1 MGLIDNITTLSSESP
16 CAQPGGGG
24 PLNYNFDRS
33 EFWRAIPIWRDID
46 AKTFGDF
53 RWQQRNSVTSI
64 QGLQEALGQLAAPA
78 LISDIEDGLLKTPM
92 NVRLTPYIFSRIH
105 WENFENDPV
114 RRQFLPLGSQFVS
127 DHPHVSNDS
136 LAEDGHKAT
145 PYLTHRYPDK
155 ALFLPLTLCPVYCS
169 FCTRS
174 RVVGGST
181 AIKSKSTYGAKSN
194 EWDSTFEYIRNHPDL
209 EDIVIS
215 GGDALLLR
223 PHQIRQIGI
232 TLLQIPTVRRIRFAT
247 KGLAIMPMKF
257 TSDIEWV
264 ESLSQVCEFG
274 REKMKEVALHTH
286 FNTDRE
292 ITEWT
297 SRAMRVL
304 SETGVRV
311 RNQSVLISGV
321 NDGFDCLH
329 FTSKKLSSQL
339 IQPYYVYLH
348 DMVPGCEHLRTT
360 VSKAEYLSRRL
371 QGAIAGFNTPRV
383 VCDAPGGGGKREISS
398 YTLYDQE
405 IGVSAWTSPTAK
417 PGEIFYYYDP
427 INRLPEDGRDLW
439 ANDVEIKRRLAR
451 FKADAEAKAEA
462 TRT

>member
-1 MGLIDNITTLSSESP
+1 
-16 CAQPGGGG
+16 
-24 PLNYNFDRS
+24 
-33 EFWRAIPIWRDID
+33 
-46 AKTFGDF
+46 
-53 RWQQRNSVTSI
+53 
-64 QGLQEALGQLAAPA
+64 
-78 LISDIEDGLLKTPM
+78 
-92 NVRLTPYIFSRIH
+92 
-105 WENFENDPV
+105 
-114 RRQFLPLGSQFVS
+114 
-127 DHPHVSNDS
+127 
-136 LAEDGHKAT
+136 
-145 PYLTHRYPDK
+145 
-155 ALFLPLTLCPVYCS
+155 
-169 FCTRS
+169 
-174 RVVGGST
+174 
-181 AIKSKSTYGAKSN
+181 
-194 EWDSTFEYIRNHPDL
+194 
-209 EDIVIS
+209 
-215 GGDALLLR
+215 
-223 PHQIRQIGI
+223 QIRQIGI

>member
-1 MGLIDNITTLSSESP
+1 MIEEAAIAPNESP

-24 PLNYNFDRS
+24 PLTYAFDRT
-33 EFWRAIPIWRDID
+33 EFWRAIPAWRDVD
-46 AKTFGDF
+46 AETFGDF

-64 QGLQEALGQLAAPA
+64 QGIQEALGELAKPA
-78 LISDIEDGLLKTPM
+78 LIADIEAGLLKTPM

-105 WENFENDPV
+105 WGNVEDDPV
-114 RRQFLPLGSQFVS
+114 RRQFLPLGSQFVP
-127 DHPHVSNDS
+127 DHPHVMDDS
-136 LAEDGHKAT
+136 LAEDSNKAT
-145 PYLTHRYPDK
+145 LHLTHRYPDK
-155 ALFLPLTLCPVYCS
+155 ALFLPITLCPVYCS

-181 AIKSKSTYGAKSN
+181 AVKSKSTYGAKST
-194 EWDSTFEYIRNHPDL
+194 EWDATFDYIRSQPEL

-223 PHQIRQIGI
+223 PNQIRQIGT

-257 TSDIEWV
+257 TSDTEWV
-264 ESLSQVCEFG
+264 EALGEVCQLG
-274 REKMKEVALHTH
+274 RERMKEVALHTH

-292 ITEWT
+292 ITAWT
-297 SRAMRVL
+297 ARAMEAL
-304 SETGVRV
+304 ATTGVRV

-329 FTSKKLSSQL
+329 YTNKKLSSL
-339 IQPYYVYLH
+339 LVQPYYVYLH

-360 VSKAEYLSRRL
+360 VDRAEYLSRRL
-371 QGAIAGFNTPRV
+371 QGSIAGFNTPRV

-398 YTLYDQE
+398 YTLYDRE

-417 PGEIFYYYDP
+417 PGEMFYYYDP
-427 INRLPEDGRDLW
+427 IHWLPEDGQALW
-439 ANDVEIKRRLAR
+439 ANEAEIGRRLAK
-451 FKADAEAKAEA
+451 FKTEAEAKAEA
-462 TRT
+462 TRH

>member
-1 MGLIDNITTLSSESP
+1 MSENVTTLINESP

-24 PLNYNFDRS
+24 PLTYDFDRS
-33 EFWRAIPIWRDID
+33 EFWRSIPLWRDVD
-46 AKTFGDF
+46 SKTFGDF
-53 RWQQRNSVTSI
+53 RWQQRNSVTSMPGI
-64 QGLQEALGQLAAPA
+64 KEALCELASSA
-78 LISDIEDGLLKTPM
+78 LISDIEAGLLKTPM
-92 NVRLTPYIFSRIH
+92 NIRLTPYIFSRIH
-105 WENFENDPV
+105 WENFENDPI

-127 DHPHVSNDS
+127 DHPQVMDDS
-136 LAEDGHKAT
+136 LAEDVDKAT
-145 PYLTHRYPDK
+145 PHLTHRYPDK
-155 ALFLPLTLCPVYCS
+155 ALFLPITLCPVYCS

-181 AIKSKSTYGAKSN
+181 AIKSKSAYGAKSK

-223 PHQIRQIGI
+223 PDQIRQIGK

-257 TSDIEWV
+257 TSDNEWV
-264 ESLSQVCEFG
+264 KALDDVCRLG
-274 REKMKEVALHTH
+274 RQKMKEVALHTH

-292 ITEWT
+292 ISSWT
-297 SRAMRVL
+297 SEAMKVL
-304 SETGVRV
+304 SDTGVRV

-321 NDGFDCLH
+321 NDAFDCLH
-329 FTSKKLSSQL
+329 YTTKKLSSLL
-339 IQPYYVYLH
+339 IQPYYLYLH
-348 DMVPGCEHLRTT
+348 DMVPGCDHLRTT
-360 VSKAEYLSRRL
+360 VREAEYLSNRL

-417 PGEIFYYYDP
+417 PNEIFYYYDP
-427 INRLPEDGRDLW
+427 INKLPEEGRVIW
-439 ANDVEIKRRLAR
+439 SKYGEIKRRLAK
-451 FKADAEAKAEA
+451 FKSDAESKAEA

>member
-1 MGLIDNITTLSSESP
+1 LGEKASS
-16 CAQPGGGG
+16 
-24 PLNYNFDRS
+24 
-33 EFWRAIPIWRDID
+33 
-46 AKTFGDF
+46 
-53 RWQQRNSVTSI
+53 
-64 QGLQEALGQLAAPA
+64 A
-78 LISDIEDGLLKTPM
+78 LISDIETGLLKTPM
-92 NVRLTPYIFSRIH
+92 NIRLTPYVFSRIH
-105 WENFENDPV
+105 WENFESDPV
-114 RRQFLPLGSQFVS
+114 RRQFLPLGSQFIP
-127 DHPHVSNDS
+127 DHPYVMDDS

-155 ALFLPLTLCPVYCS
+155 ALFLPITLCPVYCS

-181 AIKSKSTYGAKSN
+181 AVKSKSTYGAKSN
-194 EWDSTFEYIRNHPDL
+194 EWDSTFEYIRNHSDL

-223 PHQIRQIGI
+223 PNQVREIGT
-232 TLLQIPTVRRIRFAT
+232 TLLEIPTVRRIRFAT

-257 TSDIEWV
+257 TSDTEWV
-264 ESLSQVCEFG
+264 EALNDVCQLG

-292 ITEWT
+292 ITAWT
-297 SRAMRVL
+297 SLAMETL

-321 NDGFDCLH
+321 NDAFDCLH
-329 FTSKKLSSQL
+329 YTAKKLSSQL
-339 IQPYYVYLH
+339 IQPYYIYLH

-360 VSKAEYLSRRL
+360 VRKAENLSRRL
-371 QGAIAGFNTPRV
+371 QGAIAGFNTPRM

-398 YTLYDQE
+398 YTLYDEE

-417 PGEIFYYYDP
+417 PGDIFYYYDP
-427 INRLPEDGRDLW
+427 IEKLPKEGRDLW
-439 ANDVEIKRRLAR
+439 ANDTEINRRLVK
-451 FKADAEAKAEA
+451 FKANAEAEAEA

>member
-1 MGLIDNITTLSSESP
+1 MLENITMPYESP

-24 PLNYNFDRS
+24 PLTYDFDRS
-33 EFWRAIPIWRDID
+33 EFWRAIPKWGDID
-46 AKTFGDF
+46 SETFGDF

-64 QGLQEALGQLAAPA
+64 PGIKETLGEKASSA
-78 LISDIEDGLLKTPM
+78 LISDIEAGLLNTPM
-92 NVRLTPYIFSRIH
+92 NIRLTPYVFSRIH
-105 WENFENDPV
+105 WENFESDPV
-114 RRQFLPLGSQFVS
+114 RRQFLPLGSQFVP
-127 DHPHVSNDS
+127 DHPYVMDDS

-155 ALFLPLTLCPVYCS
+155 ALFLPITLCPVYCS

-174 RVVGGST
+174 RIVGGST
-181 AIKSKSTYGAKSN
+181 AVKSKSTYGAKSN
-194 EWDSTFEYIRNHPDL
+194 EWDSTFEYIRNHSDL

-223 PHQIRQIGI
+223 PNQVREIGT
-232 TLLQIPTVRRIRFAT
+232 TLLEIPTVRRIRFAT

-257 TSDIEWV
+257 TSDTEWV
-264 ESLSQVCEFG
+264 EALNDVCQLG

-292 ITEWT
+292 ITAWT
-297 SRAMRVL
+297 SLAMETL

-321 NDGFDCLH
+321 NDAFDCLH
-329 FTSKKLSSQL
+329 YTAKKLSSQL
-339 IQPYYVYLH
+339 IQPYYIYLH

-360 VSKAEYLSRRL
+360 VRKAENLSRRL
-371 QGAIAGFNTPRV
+371 QGAIAGFNTPRM

-398 YTLYDQE
+398 YTLYDEE

-417 PGEIFYYYDP
+417 PGDIFYYYDP
-427 INRLPEDGRDLW
+427 IKKLPKEGRELW
-439 ANDVEIKRRLAR
+439 ANDTEINRRLLK
-451 FKADAEAKAEA
+451 FKANAEAEAEA